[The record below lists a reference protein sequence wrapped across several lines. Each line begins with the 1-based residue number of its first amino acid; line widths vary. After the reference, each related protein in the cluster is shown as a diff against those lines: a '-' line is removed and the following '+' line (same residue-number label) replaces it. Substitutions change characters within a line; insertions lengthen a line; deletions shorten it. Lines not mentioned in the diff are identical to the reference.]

1 MNQSIQLKL
10 KKLPQALAELTHSN
24 QFLKLSAFFAY
35 GLCFLLAGV
44 VYVLASKPA
53 QVLTLTPDA
62 ALYERIAE
70 PSRESAV
77 RRVVGE
83 YLELRY
89 RWEPKTVAIR
99 IKEAQVFILPATRKT
114 FEASTANVVR
124 FAQEK
129 NVAQRVYANR
139 MQINFEKQTVLIQ
152 GDRVTSIQGIV
163 AAGILELE
171 LHFDFGPRTKENP
184 WGIYIQRELEK
195 L

>member
-44 VYVLASKPA
+44 VYVLASAPP
-53 QVLTLTPDA
+53 QVLTLTPDG

-70 PSRESAV
+70 PSRESAI

-89 RWEPKTVAIR
+89 RWEPKTVASR
-99 IKEAQVFILPATRKT
+99 IKESQVFILPATRKS
-114 FEASTANVVR
+114 FEISTAGVAR
-124 FAQEK
+124 FSQEK
-129 NVAQRVYANR
+129 NVSQRVLPDT
-139 MQINFEKQTVLIQ
+139 MQINFERQTVFIQ
-152 GDRVTSIQGIV
+152 GDRMTSIQGLR
-163 AAGILELE
+163 AAGALKLELS
-171 LHFDFGPRTKENP
+171 FDYGPRTARNP
-184 WGIYIQRELEK
+184 WGIYITKEREE
-195 L
+195 